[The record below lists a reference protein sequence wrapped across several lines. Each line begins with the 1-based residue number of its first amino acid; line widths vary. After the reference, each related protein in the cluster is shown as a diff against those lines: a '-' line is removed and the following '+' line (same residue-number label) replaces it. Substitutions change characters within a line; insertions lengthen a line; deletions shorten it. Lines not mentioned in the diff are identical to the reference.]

1 MPKISI
7 SDYLCLI
14 SVDSDDLMRSPPR
27 TATSA
32 FKLNEKLITQGG
44 AKYAVAVSGKYKN
57 KVDELLDSEKLS

>member
-1 MPKISI
+1 MKS
-7 SDYLCLI
+7 SHK
-14 SVDSDDLMRSPPR
+14 

-32 FKLNEKLITQGG
+32 FKLNQKLITQGG